1 MDYADELFFECF
13 DVADEDFLVE
23 RDAHG
28 QEEHGAVGADVGCEG
43 VFGNVLTIGTAG
55 DDEDGQAEE
64 DALAA
69 AAVGN
74 GSVVGGGSGHGGD
87 GLGIVLEKKRRRSR
101 GGRTNVRGGKGMVPE
116 EGVEP
121 TRGVI
126 PGRF

>member
-64 DALAA
+64 DAL
-69 AAVGN
+69 
-74 GSVVGGGSGHGGD
+74 
-87 GLGIVLEKKRRRSR
+87 
-101 GGRTNVRGGKGMVPE
+101 NVRGGKGMVPE